1 MARGR
6 APLLEV
12 SSQHPEPQR
21 VRQAVQRLK
30 AEEVIVYP
38 TDTIYGL
45 AVDFESRAGMEKLY
59 ALRKLDPK
67 KPLSLVC
74 SSMSEASQ
82 YAVIHNNCYRFMRR
96 ALPGPYT
103 FVLNASPNVP
113 RTGDKKRRAVGIRVP
128 ESKVAQAIIEA
139 LGHPV
144 WNTSAIFDDEE
155 PDGVSDPKLLAER
168 YGEGVGLV
176 LDAGILDG
184 TPSTVI
190 DWTNDEPVIL
200 RRGAGDVSELE

>member
-6 APLLEV
+6 APLLEI
-12 SSQHPEPQR
+12 SSEHPEPQR

-30 AEEVIVYP
+30 ADEVIVYP

-45 AVDFESRAGMEKLY
+45 AVDFESRPGMEKLY

-74 SSMSEASQ
+74 SSLSQASQ
-82 YAVIHNNCYRFMRR
+82 YAVIHNTCYRFMRR
-96 ALPGPYT
+96 VLPGPFT
-103 FVLNASPNVP
+103 FILPASPNVP

-144 WNTSAIFDDEE
+144 WNTSAIFDDDSPE
-155 PDGVSDPKLLAER
+155 DVSDPKLLAER
-168 YGEGVGLV
+168 YGDGVGVV
-176 LDAGILDG
+176 LDAGILEG

-190 DWTNDEPVIL
+190 DWTEDAPVIL
-200 RRGAGDVSELE
+200 RRGAGDVSELD

>member
-12 SSQHPEPQR
+12 SNEHPESNR

-30 AEEVIVYP
+30 NDEVIVYP

-74 SSMSEASQ
+74 ASLSQASE
-82 YAVIHNNCYRFMRR
+82 YAVIHNACYRFMRR

-103 FVLNASPNVP
+103 FILTASPNVP

-128 ESKVAQAIIEA
+128 ESKVAQAIIEE

-144 WNTSAIFDDEE
+144 WNTSALYDDAE
-155 PDGVSDPKLLAER
+155 PDDVSDPKLLAER
-168 YGEGVGLV
+168 YGDGVGLV

-184 TPSTVI
+184 TPSTIV
-190 DWTNDEPVIL
+190 DWTGDEPIVL
-200 RRGAGDVSELE
+200 RRGAGDVSDLE

>member
-6 APLLEV
+6 APLLEI
-12 SSQHPEPQR
+12 SSEHPEPQR
-21 VRQAVQRLK
+21 VRQAVQRLRD
-30 AEEVIVYP
+30 EEVIVYP

-45 AVDFESRAGMEKLY
+45 AADFESRAGIERLY

-74 SSMSEASQ
+74 SSLSQVSQ
-82 YAVIHNNCYRFMRR
+82 YAIIHNECYRFMRR

-103 FVLNASPNVP
+103 FILAASPNVP

-128 ESKVAQAIIEA
+128 ESKVALAIIEA

-144 WNTSAIFDDEE
+144 WNTSAIFDDDS
-155 PDGVSDPKLLAER
+155 PDDVSDPKRLAER
-168 YGEGVGLV
+168 YGDGVGLV

-184 TPSTVI
+184 TPSSVV
-190 DWTNDEPVIL
+190 DWTDDAPVIL
-200 RRGAGDVSELE
+200 RRGAGDVSDLE